1 MSHDLK
7 SPSLHFKFPQAAIAE
22 IVAFMDVVIKT
33 RRWRYPRSCGQMD
46 LEFHM
51 LASSIP
57 VQHC

>member
-33 RRWRYPRSCGQMD
+33 RRWRYPRSCGQSFVPD
-46 LEFHM
+46 GH
-51 LASSIP
+51 A
-57 VQHC
+57 VQSANGS